1 MFENGKRYNM
11 LDGFFKKKFGCKIA
25 KITLNGGFTCPNR
38 DGTKAYGGCIYCS
51 DKLSG
56 DFASN
61 PESDIKTQLEEGKS
75 KIAGKWKNVKYMP
88 YFQAGTNTYAPTER
102 LKLLYEQALGCEDM
116 VGLSIATRPDCISDE
131 TLEYLADVN
140 RRTFLTVELGLQTV
154 FDSTGDIINRRTT
167 YAEFLECYKKLSDKG
182 IAVCVHLING
192 LPGETEEMMMESVR
206 RVSELKPWSLKLH
219 LLHVIKGTVCEKM
232 YNNGE
237 FDVFTL
243 REYVELVCNQLEIID
258 SEIVIQRL
266 TGDGARDTLVAPKW
280 SIKKFEVLN
289 AIDRTLEQRDTFQG
303 KYAGNHIHFT
313 VR

>member
-1 MFENGKRYNM
+1 
-11 LDGFFKKKFGCKIA
+11 
-25 KITLNGGFTCPNR
+25 
-38 DGTKAYGGCIYCS
+38 
-51 DKLSG
+51 
-56 DFASN
+56 
-61 PESDIKTQLEEGKS
+61 
-75 KIAGKWKNVKYMP
+75 
-88 YFQAGTNTYAPTER
+88 
-102 LKLLYEQALGCEDM
+102 M